1 MKGVKRIFENVDKVE
16 FSRYFFFSVLLI
28 ITLIVINS
36 LNLTQARYETEA
48 ELDLSP
54 NMAFFVVGVETVS
67 GQLKLDGLVPRTQP
81 YLFEFDVSNFNDDDH
96 ADVDLTYTIEL
107 ITTTNIQLNYR
118 IFKGTDMTHNQ
129 IDSDT
134 ITQDSNGVYYRHLVI
149 NDVSTMNYSQDVT
162 DKYTLWVEFPV
173 SNKNY
178 PDEYA
183 GIIELVDVKITA
195 EQVV

>member
-1 MKGVKRIFENVDKVE
+1 
-16 FSRYFFFSVLLI
+16 
-28 ITLIVINS
+28 
-36 LNLTQARYETEA
+36 
-48 ELDLSP
+48 
-54 NMAFFVVGVETVS
+54 MAFFVVGVETVS

>member
-149 NDVSTMNYSQDVT
+149 NDVSTMSYSQDVT